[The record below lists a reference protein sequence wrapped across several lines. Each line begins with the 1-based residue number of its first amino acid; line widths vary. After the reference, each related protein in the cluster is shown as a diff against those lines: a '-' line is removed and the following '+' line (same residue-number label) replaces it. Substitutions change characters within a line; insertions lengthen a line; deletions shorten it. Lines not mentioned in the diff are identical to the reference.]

1 MNMNLV
7 YLFLAFF
14 LVWGAA
20 AGYLCRLSSLRADL
34 DRRVRRLEETCR
46 PAPGNTRPG

>member
-1 MNMNLV
+1 MNENLV

-20 AGYLCRLSSLRADL
+20 ALYLWRLSSLRADL
-34 DRRVRRLEETCR
+34 DRRVRRLEGMCR
-46 PAPGNTRPG
+46 SGFDGGRAG